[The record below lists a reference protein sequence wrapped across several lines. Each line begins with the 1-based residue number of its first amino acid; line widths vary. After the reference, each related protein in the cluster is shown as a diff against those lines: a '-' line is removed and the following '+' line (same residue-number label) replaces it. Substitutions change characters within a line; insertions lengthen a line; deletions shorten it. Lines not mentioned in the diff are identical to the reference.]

1 MKSSEFYLCFHDSRE
16 IWHSF
21 SRTPLRNFLWC
32 YCRWLITSLALEKCK
47 KRDAIFFN
55 KISWYKVFVH
65 WKLKLL
71 NFPVD
76 SVLICFWCTNKS
88 ERFWVNWP
96 VWIYINSH
104 KLSSDKKFKYNLII
118 TSRSVFSPLDSL
130 SPLFCQLF
138 SIFFIDSEIYK
149 TIPIQFPR
157 FFFSPKKGGPRK
169 LTHLCGFWLDVSFSS
184 HVKKRRSRFWLDVS
198 LFSSVKSIF
207 RSSDWL
213 ELICVWNLRHSCSV
227 SISQYT

>member
-104 KLSSDKKFKYNLII
+104 KLSSDKKFKYNL
-118 TSRSVFSPLDSL
+118 TSRSVFYPLDSL

-138 SIFFIDSEIYK
+138 SSFFIDSEIYN

-157 FFFSPKKGGPRK
+157 FFFFSPKKGGPRK
-169 LTHLCGFWLDVSFSS
+169 THTPLWLLIGRIIFLTREKTPFAILIGRIAFFKCEKHLSLLWLARTHLRMKFTS
-184 HVKKRRSRFWLDVS
+184 
-198 LFSSVKSIF
+198 
-207 RSSDWL
+207 
-213 ELICVWNLRHSCSV
+213 
-227 SISQYT
+227 